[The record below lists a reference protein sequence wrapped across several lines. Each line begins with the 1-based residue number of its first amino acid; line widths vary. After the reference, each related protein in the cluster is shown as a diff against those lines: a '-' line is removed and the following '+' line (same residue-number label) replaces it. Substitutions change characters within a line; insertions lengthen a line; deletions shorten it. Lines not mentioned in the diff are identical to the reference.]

1 MNRGREP
8 AAYRIEPLA
17 GRHKRAVFSCGVPA
31 LDRYLQKQ
39 AGQDVSKHVAAV
51 FVITPDGETIAG
63 FYTLSAHTVNLGDL
77 TDDVAKKLPRY
88 PNVPATL
95 LGRLAV
101 SLDFRGKGVGELLLV
116 DAFKRVLA
124 STQEIA
130 SAVVVVDAKDERA
143 RDFYLRHDFIPLPA
157 QPNRLFYPV
166 RTIQKLFKS
175 KQQIARD

>member
-1 MNRGREP
+1 MNREREEVS
-8 AAYRIEPLA
+8 YRIEPLA
-17 GRHKRAVFSCGVPA
+17 GRHKRAAFSCGVPM

-39 AGQDVSKHVAAV
+39 AGQDVSKHVTAA

-77 TDDVAKKLPRY
+77 PDHVAKKLPRY

-101 SLDFRGKGVGELLLV
+101 SLDFRGKGVGELPLV

-124 STQEIA
+124 SAQNIA
-130 SAVVVVDAKDERA
+130 SAVVVVDAKDEGA
-143 RDFYLRHDFIPLPA
+143 REFYLRHDFIPLPS

-166 RTIQKLFKS
+166 KTIEKLFKP
-175 KQQIARD
+175 